1 MMDNQRGH
9 TLVSQQLR
17 SLILNGAIR
26 VPESNLLQLS
36 SDIESE
42 KKKKGWFKK
51 DSLERR
57 VQPGSF
63 EPSLDEELFIIDT
76 EGSGI
81 FRPRKNESVY
91 KTLLQIPARR
101 RVKVNIDGGYEVK
114 RGHSALIHLNEK
126 INFGVSSEFDFIK
139 SSPKSSIGRL
149 FPTTR
154 LLCDYS
160 DSFDEATGNHMGD
173 LDMWL
178 LFQPF
183 PKDLIIQPGLT
194 LNQLWFIKGDAK
206 LTNEEIRNELYNNP
220 LLYDGDR
227 NPIQN
232 LKVTDG
238 LPLTIDLEGKA
249 TEGVVGLRMRRNPQP
264 IDLSKKEEYLPE
276 EHFEPILAK
285 EKIVLKPGNHYLF
298 ASSEVLSIPS
308 HLSAEL
314 RRHSHEGLEG
324 KSHDAGWIDQG
335 FVGDLVFE
343 IGPYEEIT
351 LEGERTPI
359 SRLDLFRTSEIPDK
373 IYGVEIGSSYHG
385 QKGPKTSKHFKPF
398 DFAMAA
404 KNYEKLSKMVLVQDR
419 EVLLRHRTIP
429 EGFEPMSPENTP
441 NFFRDIESG
450 FFHSRYDCE
459 EDPLLLQFIPYVLLF
474 GKDEKV
480 FSYIRS
486 DNIHHYGDKRLF
498 GKHSIGVGG
507 HVVKN
512 DGQDYIRN
520 CLERELAEEVKISGK
535 HSPPLFAGTLYATN
549 KPVDKVHL
557 GLIYALRAEG
567 TIEPNEDSIV
577 HAEMAPISQMREDY
591 HQGIET
597 ETWTR
602 ILIPHLK
609 NIYNLS
615 KP

>member
-1 MMDNQRGH
+1 MENQRGYS
-9 TLVSQQLR
+9 LVSQQIR
-17 SLILNGAIR
+17 NLILKNFIK
-26 VPESNLLQLS
+26 VPEANIRL
-36 SDIESE
+36 SE
-42 KKKKGWFKK
+42 KDTKDGKKGWFENKK
-51 DSLERR
+51 LEGRI
-57 VQPGSF
+57 QPGSF

-101 RVKVNIDGGYEVK
+101 RVRVNITGGYEVK

-126 INFGVSSEFDFIK
+126 INFQNGNGAFDHIK
-139 SSPKSSIGRL
+139 SSPKSSTGRL

-160 DSFDEATGNHMGD
+160 DSFDESTGNHIGD

-206 LTNEEIRNELYNNP
+206 LTNEEIRNELNNNP
-220 LLYDGDR
+220 LLYDGYG

-264 IDLSKKEEYLPE
+264 IDLSKKEEYFPE

-285 EKIVLKPGNHYLF
+285 EKIILKPGNHYLF

-324 KSHDAGWIDQG
+324 KSHDAGWVDQG

-351 LEGERTPI
+351 LEGKRIPI

-373 IYGVEIGSSYHG
+373 IYGEGIGSNYQG
-385 QKGPKTSKHFKPF
+385 QIGPRTSKHFKQF
-398 DFAMAA
+398 NFGMAA
-404 KNYEKLSKMVLVQDR
+404 KNYDKLSKIVLVQDKK
-419 EVLLRHRTIP
+419 VLLKHRNSL
-429 EGFEPMSPENTP
+429 EGFQFTALKKAEALFE
-441 NFFRDIESG
+441 DIENG

-459 EDPLLLQFIPYVLLF
+459 NDALSLQLIPYVLFF
-474 GKDEKV
+474 GQNETI

-486 DNIHHYGDKRLF
+486 DNIQHYGDKRLF
-498 GKHSIGVGG
+498 GMHSIGVGG
-507 HVVKN
+507 HVIKT
-512 DGQDYIRN
+512 DGPEYIKN
-520 CLERELAEEVKISGK
+520 CLEREALKEETKIIGDYT
-535 HSPPLFAGTLYATN
+535 PPKFVGTLYATD
-549 KPVDKVHL
+549 KPVDQVHF
-557 GLIYALRAEG
+557 GLIYALHIKGKAEL
-567 TIEPNEDSIV
+567 NESSII
-577 HAEMAPISQMREDY
+577 HAEMVPIRNMKIGY
-591 HQGIET
+591 YGKNET
-597 ETWTR
+597 ETWTK

-609 NIYNLS
+609 QIYEIS